1 MSYQTIYETFRP
13 KNIEI
18 VKMILKENGMDFR
31 VLKENPNAAIPT
43 GTKLQVRE
51 DQQEQAVQL
60 LKERGFYR
68 RRPRITDEN
77 PSGKF
82 WIYLLVALIIII
94 VVGIILSGEIVEL

>member
-18 VKMILKENGMDFR
+18 LKMILKENEMDFR
-31 VLKENPNAAIPT
+31 VLKENTNAAIPT
-43 GTKLQVRE
+43 GIKLQVRE
-51 DQQEQAVQL
+51 DQQEQAILL

-77 PSGKF
+77 PSGRF
-82 WIYLLVALIIII
+82 WIYLLIALIIIAI
-94 VVGIILSGEIVEL
+94 VGIILGL